1 MVPASNWSGIL
12 ILYAKVITDQH
23 YWYIGIWPAREP
35 DVKAVDISHDE
46 HVLIAQETRV
56 LALGGMLV

>member
-1 MVPASNWSGIL
+1 MSFFNPVCKSHNGSTLLVYDP
-12 ILYAKVITDQH
+12 K
-23 YWYIGIWPAREP
+23 PAREP

-46 HVLIAQETRV
+46 HVLIVQETRV